1 MKAFL
6 IADIAHILKGIGF
19 DVNLFPVIILTA
31 LIVIPVIIYSVF
43 LLSSIIVLIFLKNE
57 KKSSTNI
64 PSVSVIVAIRNGEK
78 PIARLIDRLLNQ
90 SYSGNVEFILVD
102 DESNDNTAFLIK
114 DIEKRDQRFKYASS
128 LDGSKNLS
136 HKKRALDAGIK
147 ISKNSILLF
156 TDVDCDVSSKWVE
169 SMASS
174 FSHNID
180 YVIGFSRAQLKF
192 GFANLFQRVDFL
204 ILFFSAVAATYIKYP
219 LAASG
224 QNQAYRRELFQKVGG
239 YSKISKLL
247 MGDDSIFLQLC
258 LKHNI
263 NVKFCLIQES
273 FVYCRPEKT
282 WKNLL
287 FQRARWAGDGKIMWK
302 YNFLFFLIMVSTVLI
317 NLLVIILLFLDWGYL
332 LLSIITIKFILEG
345 LLAYIGSYRLNQKI
359 SISEFMF
366 WFILNIP
373 YVCAMCF
380 SSFFVR
386 FISWRNRG
394 QK

>member
-1 MKAFL
+1 
-6 IADIAHILKGIGF
+6 
-19 DVNLFPVIILTA
+19 
-31 LIVIPVIIYSVF
+31 
-43 LLSSIIVLIFLKNE
+43 
-57 KKSSTNI
+57 
-64 PSVSVIVAIRNGEK
+64 
-78 PIARLIDRLLNQ
+78 
-90 SYSGNVEFILVD
+90 
-102 DESNDNTAFLIK
+102 
-114 DIEKRDQRFKYASS
+114 
-128 LDGSKNLS
+128 
-136 HKKRALDAGIK
+136 
-147 ISKNSILLF
+147 
-156 TDVDCDVSSKWVE
+156 
-169 SMASS
+169 
-174 FSHNID
+174 
-180 YVIGFSRAQLKF
+180 
-192 GFANLFQRVDFL
+192 
-204 ILFFSAVAATYIKYP
+204 
-219 LAASG
+219 
-224 QNQAYRRELFQKVGG
+224 
-239 YSKISKLL
+239 

-287 FQRARWAGDGKIMWK
+287 FQRARWAGDGKNMWK
-302 YNFLFFLIMVSTVLI
+302 YNFLFFSIMVSTVLI

-359 SISEFMF
+359 SISDFMF